1 MQTFEEYLASLLQSR
16 MDSKVKDAMMY
27 ALLNGGKRIRPQL
40 LFAVLKS
47 YGQTIQKG
55 MTTAAAIEM
64 IHTYSLIHDDLP
76 AMDDDTLRRGKPTCH
91 VAFDEATAI
100 LAGDALLTLAF
111 ELIVT
116 QPFDAKTCL
125 GIAKECAIASGMEG
139 MILGQTR
146 DLEGE
151 NKQYFKESELQQ
163 IHLYK
168 TGKLLSLPLICGSL
182 LSGHS
187 DDIETWRN
195 IGTSI
200 GLAFQI
206 QDDVLDVT
214 SNEETFG
221 KNIGSDIA
229 NHKST
234 YVSIMGIETA
244 KEKAN
249 ALLQDARNLWDQLN
263 IHKEPMEEIFKNLIH
278 RSR

>member
-1 MQTFEEYLASLLQSR
+1 MQKFEEYLSSTFKQR
-16 MDSKVKDAMMY
+16 MDSKVKEAMMY
-27 ALLNGGKRIRPQL
+27 SLLNGGKRIRPQL

-47 YGQTIQKG
+47 YGQAIDKG
-55 MTTAAAIEM
+55 MAVAAAIEM

-111 ELIVT
+111 ELIAS
-116 QPFDAKTCL
+116 QPLDAKIGL
-125 GIAKECAIASGMEG
+125 SLIKECAIASGMEG
-139 MILGQTR
+139 MILGQAR

-151 NKQYFKESELQQ
+151 QKIITEESQLQQ

-182 LSGHS
+182 LANHI
-187 DDIETWRN
+187 DDIEQWRS
-195 IGTSI
+195 IGTLL

-206 QDDVLDVT
+206 QDDILDVT
-214 SNEETFG
+214 SSEEALG
-221 KNIGSDIA
+221 KNIGSDVA

-234 YVSIMGIETA
+234 YVSIMGIDAATMKVETLFQ
-244 KEKAN
+244 E
-249 ALLQDARNLWDQLN
+249 ARNLWNQLN
-263 IHKEPMEEIFKNLIH
+263 IHKEPMEEIFQNLIH